1 MGMCEKHNKKK
12 PFHIPRN
19 VLSAPVSQLLHGR
32 SVRKGLA
39 MPAGCRAGEMLEEGD
54 GASRGLASP
63 HTHKHLKQIS
73 LNRDALI
80 SVQKLNLGGCR
91 PQSAHQHSPSEMG
104 GVVSV
109 LAESK

>member
-1 MGMCEKHNKKK
+1 MCEKHNKKT
-12 PFHIPRN
+12 FHIPRN
-19 VLSAPVSQLLHGR
+19 VLPAPVSRLLHGR

-54 GASRGLASP
+54 GASPGSASP

>member
-1 MGMCEKHNKKK
+1 MCEKHNKKK

-19 VLSAPVSQLLHGR
+19 VLSAPVSRLLHGR

-54 GASRGLASP
+54 GASLGSASP